1 MIKRGKRLRLV
12 DRTEE
17 TAFGGGAQRRS
28 AEEVYRRQRI
38 VRTVNIILDVLIGAA
53 AIILGLVISAVL
65 FSREAGAE
73 EEIRREVCRQA
84 PKAYEVTIE
93 KREPVFLPCR
103 IEELPEPV
111 LLCAEGMEE
120 EADAQCTSIQGEGR
134 SNGDSLSPT
143 EDAKTEERYLSED
156 DVYCIAAAIY
166 QEAGADFCS
175 DETRRMV
182 ADVVLNRVEDERYPD
197 TIREVLEQ
205 YAQYGFFWRDGVG
218 FPARANTEE
227 EKAAVQRAYDL
238 AYGIAAGEHS
248 ELYGA
253 GYIFQAEFQQGW
265 DCVWQDGMCFG
276 KG

>member
-1 MIKRGKRLRLV
+1 MTIMIKRGKRLRLV

-28 AEEVYRRQRI
+28 AEEVYRRKRL
-38 VRTVNIILDVLIGAA
+38 VRTVNIILDVLIGVA

-73 EEIRREVCRQA
+73 EAIRREVCRQA

-111 LLCAEGMEE
+111 LLCAEGMEK
-120 EADAQCTSIQGEGR
+120 EADAQCA
-134 SNGDSLSPT
+134 SLQ
-143 EDAKTEERYLSED
+143 ED
-156 DVYCIAAAIY
+156 DIYCLACVIY

-197 TIREVLEQ
+197 TIRGVLEE
-205 YAQYGFFWRDGVG
+205 YAQYGYFWRDGVG
-218 FPARANTEE
+218 FPVRAETEA
-227 EKAAVQRAYDL
+227 EKTAVQRAYNI

-248 ELYGA
+248 ELYGK
-253 GYIFQAEFQQGW
+253 GYIYQAEFSQGW
-265 DCVWQDGMCFG
+265 DCVWQDGICFG